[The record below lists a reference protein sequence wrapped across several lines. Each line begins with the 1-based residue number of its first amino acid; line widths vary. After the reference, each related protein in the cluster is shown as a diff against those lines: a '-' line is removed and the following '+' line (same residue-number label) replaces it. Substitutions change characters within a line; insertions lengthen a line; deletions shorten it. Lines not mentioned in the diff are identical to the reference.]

1 MRRAMAIELDLQR
14 AGDCDK
20 APSDEQF
27 QTWVAAALRLRGDAE
42 LTIRLVGRE
51 ESRTL
56 NRRYREKDH
65 ETNVLSFPAELPPG
79 IDIPLLGDIVI
90 CVPLVEEEALE
101 QAKPIEDHWAHLVLH
116 GVLHLLGY
124 DHVEEDE
131 AQEMEALETLLL
143 ASLGIADPYA

>member
-1 MRRAMAIELDLQR
+1 MAIELDLQR
-14 AGDCDK
+14 AERFEN
-20 APSDEQF
+20 APADEQF
-27 QTWVAAALRLRGDAE
+27 ETWVTAVLQSRGDAE

-90 CVPLVEEEALE
+90 CVPLVEQEALE

-124 DHVEEDE
+124 DHVEESD
-131 AQEMEALETLLL
+131 AKEMEALETSLL
-143 ASLGIADPYA
+143 ASLGISDPYA

>member
-1 MRRAMAIELDLQR
+1 MAIELDLQR
-14 AGDCDK
+14 AGDVDN

-27 QTWVAAALRLRGDAE
+27 RAWVGAALRSRGDAE

-51 ESRTL
+51 ESRNL
-56 NRRYREKDH
+56 NRTYRDKDR

-90 CVPLVEEEALE
+90 CAPLVEQEALE
-101 QAKPIEDHWAHLVLH
+101 QAKSSEDHWAHLVLH

-124 DHVEEDE
+124 DHVDE
-131 AQEMEALETLLL
+131 SDAEEMEALETSLL
-143 ASLGIADPYA
+143 AGLGIADPYA